1 MAEEEKNIPEELEV
15 KTPFQVKKEGW
26 YDKVPLTLKQLDLII
41 VACWVA
47 LGITAVLI
55 ALDAM
60 DIFQLFG

>member
-1 MAEEEKNIPEELEV
+1 MPV

-26 YDKVPLTLKQLDLII
+26 YDKVPLNVKQLDLII

-47 LGITAVLI
+47 LGVTAVLI

-60 DIFQLFG
+60 DIFHLFG